1 MPRLGHLQKLRKTE
15 LYLRITDEAMIAF
28 SDSPVV
34 AEQQMAAI
42 IYYLT
47 TFGFV
52 DGRFDDSERTEIRR
66 WIRALVEMRVD
77 AMGLD
82 TLTERLETVEKQ
94 NQYFERVFQRVT
106 AESQALFDEAVAHG
120 EKPEDFV
127 MARLR
132 LRCYELF
139 KAFDPRSQET
149 LLYIVNRVLEADG
162 VIHAIER
169 RFRDDL
175 IELLKLEPARTAGA
189 TPVSAAQLPPITF
202 EAPQRLV
209 GTLTE
214 HALLQLGEEHY
225 SRDPGRLS
233 EQLLRDY
240 ELMREAVDAWELQRG
255 GGAGRLTGKQQASEL
270 TGAPFLDG
278 FVYVLPDDGK
288 ERELIVVGDLH
299 GCYSCLKAALLQSDF
314 FPKVMAHRK
323 DPAANPEVKL
333 IFLGDY
339 IDRGR
344 FSYDGVL
351 RTVLQLFVSMP
362 EHVVVLRGNHEYYVD
377 LGDRISGGVA
387 PAEAIASFA
396 PYFPK
401 RMFEAFKYC
410 FERMPSMLIAGPL
423 LFVHAGI
430 PRDDTQAQ
438 KWRDLSTLN
447 DAEMRFQMMWSDP
460 SPANH
465 IPAELQRQ
473 NARFSFGKQQFR
485 AFMERIGCH
494 TLLRGHE
501 KINEGYKRVF
511 SEDGYNLLNLFSAG
525 GKENADL
532 PENAS
537 YRSVT
542 PMALTIRQRAGQTSV
557 VPWPIEWQR
566 WNDPVVNGFMRKPAE
581 IAFRVV

>member
-1 MPRLGHLQKLRKTE
+1 
-15 LYLRITDEAMIAF
+15 MIAF

-52 DGRFDDSERTEIRR
+52 DGRFEDSERVEIRR
-66 WIRALVEMRVD
+66 WIRALVEMRV
-77 AMGLD
+77 ANMGID
-82 TLTERLETVEKQ
+82 SPAERLETADKQ
-94 NQYFERVFQRVT
+94 TQYFERVFQRVT
-106 AESQALFDEAVAHG
+106 AEIQALFDEAVAHG
-120 EKPEDFV
+120 ERPEDFV

-139 KAFDPRSQET
+139 KGFDPRSQET
-149 LLYIVNRVLEADG
+149 LLFIVDRVLQADG
-162 VIHAIER
+162 VIHETER

-175 IELLKLEPARTAGA
+175 IALLKLEPPAPAPA
-189 TPVSAAQLPPITF
+189 PPAAPASAPAAVSF
-202 EAPQRLV
+202 EPAQRLI
-209 GTLTE
+209 GSLSE
-214 HALLQLGEEHY
+214 HALLKLGEEHF
-225 SRDPGRLS
+225 SREPVRLS
-233 EQLLRDY
+233 QQLLRDY
-240 ELMREAVDAWELQRG
+240 ELLRQAVDAWELQRG
-255 GGAGRLTGKQQASEL
+255 GGAGRLTGKQRAGEL
-270 TGAPFLDG
+270 SGAPFLDG
-278 FVYVLPDDGK
+278 FVYALPDDGK
-288 ERELIVVGDLH
+288 DRELIVVGDLH

-314 FPKVMAHRK
+314 FPKVAAHRK
-323 DPAANPEVKL
+323 DPVGSPDVRL
-333 IFLGDY
+333 VFLGDY

-362 EHVVVLRGNHEYYVD
+362 EHVIVLRGNHEYYVD

-387 PAEAIASFA
+387 PAEAIASCA

-401 RMFEAFKYC
+401 KMFEAFLYS
-410 FERMPSMLIAGPL
+410 FERMPSMLIAGSL

-447 DAEMRFQMMWSDP
+447 DAEVRFQMMWSDP
-460 SPANH
+460 STANH
-465 IPAELQRQ
+465 IPVELQRQ
-473 NARFSFGKQQFR
+473 NARFSFGRHQFR
-485 AFMERIGCH
+485 AFMDRIGCL
-494 TLLRGHE
+494 TMVRGHE
-501 KINEGYKRVF
+501 KINEGYKRVY
-511 SEDGYNLLNLFSAG
+511 SDGGYDLVNLFSAG
-525 GKENADL
+525 GLTNADL

-542 PMALTIRQRAGQTSV
+542 PMALTVHRSGGTTAI

-566 WNDPVVNGFMRKPAE
+566 WNEPSLNGFLRTPAE
-581 IAFRVV
+581 IEFRVQ